1 MYTITHKHTLTPVG
15 GAQKVATVEEA
26 EAIVIFAR
34 VALGEDLTYVKDEP
48 TPEQEAEH
56 ARLLKALQSARNYSY
71 EANMGDYSMA
81 SIKHAKAQVDA
92 AKQAL
97 IDAGYEVPTW

>member
-1 MYTITHKHTLTPVG
+1 MN
-15 GAQKVATVEEA
+15 A
-26 EAIVIFAR
+26 EA
-34 VALGEDLTYVKDEP
+34 ALKQTISDLEYIAQNPGSIQMLLEKRRDELTEITDKD
-48 TPEQEAEH
+48 PEEH
-56 ARLLKALQSARNYSY
+56 KRLLKALEHARNYSY

-81 SIKHAKAQVDA
+81 SINSAKAQVDA